1 MGGIAFC
8 LEGTHTQ
15 TGFCRDNDNSILE
28 PPSYSS
34 GEKEK
39 CSRGR
44 HGTGGLA
51 AILNSLPI
59 PFPWGWSH
67 SQCTVEVK
75 RFCEEEWLVQGL
87 RARRSRAGIQSQRSI
102 SLPNPHSF
110 WRAKVNTT
118 QKRQGLLCIL
128 FWPLKKQPKK
138 MGKIKTELIPTY
150 LGPCSPY
157 SALPQSPCVFTSC
170 SRKSGSLRWSP
181 QTYSYSSY
189 TPNPEKDSRKEDGC
203 CMIEDVIRRAPVL
216 SGGQGVHHTMRS
228 TF

>member
-118 QKRQGLLCIL
+118 QNDKVYFVFCSDPWKSNQRRWERSRQNWSQHIWGPVLLTLLSLKAHVSLHLVPESLEASDGLLRL
-128 FWPLKKQPKK
+128 TATPATLRTLKRIPERK
-138 MGKIKTELIPTY
+138 MD
-150 LGPCSPY
+150 
-157 SALPQSPCVFTSC
+157 AA
-170 SRKSGSLRWSP
+170 W
-181 QTYSYSSY
+181 
-189 TPNPEKDSRKEDGC
+189 
-203 CMIEDVIRRAPVL
+203 
-216 SGGQGVHHTMRS
+216 
-228 TF
+228 